1 LASLTALILYTI
13 VLTASGAFAPGP
25 LTFSAIIV
33 GGRKGWKTGLSIA
46 TGHVIFELPFILV
59 LGVLEAALL
68 QLVKGAARIMDILA
82 ALFLLYFAY
91 ISAKPF
97 LRGGHE
103 FDGAGMPGSGL
114 IDRHPLIVGT
124 LLTGLNPYFLLWW
137 MTAGYPI
144 ITVIM
149 RGVVELGVLYGIHA
163 SMDYL
168 WLTLMAGLGYAGSR
182 LMDNKYYRGFMVG
195 LSVFMALFGID
206 FLARGLLGVSI
217 LPF

>member
-25 LTFSAIIV
+25 LTFSAVIV
-33 GGRKGWKTGLSIA
+33 GGRRGWRTGLSIA
-46 TGHVIFELPFILV
+46 TGHVLFELPYIIT
-59 LGVLEAALL
+59 LGFLEAALL
-68 QLVKGAARIMDILA
+68 QLVKGAARFMDILA
-82 ALFLLYFAY
+82 AVFLIYFAY

-97 LRGGHE
+97 LQGRHE
-103 FDGAGMPGSGL
+103 FDGAGMPGAGL
-114 IDRHPLIVGT
+114 IDRHPLLVGT
-124 LLTGLNPYFLLWW
+124 VLTGLNPYFLLWW

-149 RGVVELGVLYGIHA
+149 RGPLELGVLYSIHA

-168 WLTLMAGLGYAGSR
+168 WLTLMAGLGYAGSK
-182 LMDNKYYRGFMVG
+182 LMHSRAYRGFMIG
-195 LSVFMALFGID
+195 LSIFMGLFGVD
-206 FLARGLLGVSI
+206 FLARGLFGAGI